1 MVLPDF
7 IREAAESG
15 SIKVHWV
22 TCGGGGWG
30 DIVVVGRAVVAGI
43 I

>member
-1 MVLPDF
+1 MLLDF

-15 SIKVHWV
+15 GIKVHWV
-22 TCGGGGWG
+22 ACRGGGWG
-30 DIVVVGRAVVAGI
+30 DIVVVGRMVVAGI